1 MRRGLLDS
9 EVECCGLARVVV
21 LERALMTSLERD
33 ERRER
38 EGECEGALRL
48 PYGISQGLI
57 ATCLR
62 RGTDILRG
70 HVLIQPPSL

>member
-1 MRRGLLDS
+1 
-9 EVECCGLARVVV
+9 
-21 LERALMTSLERD
+21 MTSLKRD

-70 HVLIQPPSL
+70 HVLI